1 MQKFQIWRA
10 TLIILAAQPKAAV
23 PGGDSW
29 VSPALWWHRY
39 TFKLP
44 GDNTSS
50 EARLAQRLRRG
61 GDSPCPWLLARGRK
75 AAVHPR
81 QRPRL
86 ARPAPLTQ
94 LQPNLPRFAPPAP
107 PIRGPGPPTQPRALH
122 PPRARPAPPAPARP
136 ALPPLRPPCPS
147 PTHPYRPNSWVI

>member
-86 ARPAPLTQ
+86 AHPALSPCPANPRPRPDPAHPPSPVLSTRPGPDPPRPPPLALPSRRSARPAPL
-94 LQPNLPRFAPPAP
+94 P
-107 PIRGPGPPTQPRALH
+107 PIPIAPTAGSSNVLK
-122 PPRARPAPPAPARP
+122 
-136 ALPPLRPPCPS
+136 
-147 PTHPYRPNSWVI
+147 